1 MTANTFTV
9 ESGST
14 LVNSGN
20 AIQSNAGITI
30 DDITIDGTEIDLS
43 SGDLTLDVA
52 GDITLDAGG
61 GDIILKDDG
70 THWASLYTN
79 GTHTYLQNM
88 ISDGD
93 IYFTVND
100 GGSNVNAVIID
111 GSADGATYFKAH
123 IAVGNSS
130 NTRAR
135 ITGAADVDGNIF
147 SIASGL
153 RGLDDRDPKPSNF
166 SVGIMGNFANYAG
179 DGGGSPYADVL
190 VFDTF
195 GHSSAGNA
203 TALFISKADPNDIKL
218 ANQTTRST
226 STFTSGTQVNID
238 TSSISDA
245 SAKENVQDI
254 TGALDKIAQLRPVT
268 FEWTDEY
275 INNGLSKNAE
285 EKVFTK
291 GTLAT
296 FYEEGDTLPEGKK
309 VGDVK
314 TEGVTPTRIIPDTKV
329 TNVGLIAQEVEAVI
343 PTVVHLSL
351 IHI

>member
-1 MTANTFTV
+1 
-9 ESGST
+9 
-14 LVNSGN
+14 
-20 AIQSNAGITI
+20 
-30 DDITIDGTEIDLS
+30 
-43 SGDLTLDVA
+43 
-52 GDITLDAGG
+52 
-61 GDIILKDDG
+61 
-70 THWASLYTN
+70 
-79 GTHTYLQNM
+79 
-88 ISDGD
+88 
-93 IYFTVND
+93 
-100 GGSNVNAVIID
+100 
-111 GSADGATYFKAH
+111 
-123 IAVGNSS
+123 
-130 NTRAR
+130 
-135 ITGAADVDGNIF
+135 
-147 SIASGL
+147 
-153 RGLDDRDPKPSNF
+153 
-166 SVGIMGNFANYAG
+166 MGNFANYAG

-329 TNVGLIAQEVEAVI
+329 TNVGLIAQEVMDIVPNAVSGSEEDYYQMDYSKLVT
-343 PTVVHLSL
+343 PL
-351 IHI
+351 IKAIQEQQEQIDALQSEINELKNS